1 VKLRGSLVGPVA
13 AFLCVHCLPD
23 LDKLSSKYGESPPSE
38 HSGGAGGSSGSG
50 QGEGGA
56 LTGGQMNG
64 GRGGSGG
71 KGGSSTG
78 AKGGK
83 GGSST
88 GAKGGTGTGATGG
101 SGGTQAGQGGEAGEA
116 GVGQS
121 GAPQGGTSG
130 MMSGGSSNAG
140 SSNAGSSN
148 AAGAGGAGPDLPCT
162 DGCVLLYVP
171 PSANFQ
177 QFFTINLDLAN
188 GYDLSDSVFT
198 AHLRAIDFTGTS
210 ESIQFYASAT
220 NYAFWGNGGVSA
232 PLSTLTD
239 GGTLTMDLTNTPG
252 WDSTHT
258 ISFGFLLRGA
268 QTTTTVQVLVEDISV
283 AVKADPQA
291 TPKVGPW
298 LFTQESDVNEA
309 TAETIDVMY
318 GVNNVIFANPYN
330 AVTGAKAKWEPPGP

>member
-1 VKLRGSLVGPVA
+1 MAV
-13 AFLCVHCLPD
+13 LCVHCLPD
-23 LDKLSSKYGESPPSE
+23 FDKLSSKYGEPHPPTE
-38 HSGGAGGSSGSG
+38 TSGGAGGSSGSG

-130 MMSGGSSNAG
+130 MTSGGSSNAG
-140 SSNAGSSN
+140 SSTE
-148 AAGAGGAGPDLPCT
+148 AGAGGAGPDLPCT
-162 DGCVLLYVP
+162 DGCVLLYIP

-177 QFFTINLDLAN
+177 QFFTINLDLTN
-188 GYDLSDSVFT
+188 GFDLSDSVFT

-232 PLSTLTD
+232 PISTLTG

-268 QTTTTVQVLVEDISV
+268 QTTTTVQVLVEDITV

-298 LFTQESDVNEA
+298 LFTQQSDVNEA
-309 TAETIDVMY
+309 TAETIDAMY
-318 GVNNVIFANPYN
+318 GVDNVIFANPYN
-330 AVTGAKAKWEPPGP
+330 AVTGAKAKWVPAGP